1 MLYSAIYRGDH
12 KAVSLG
18 GGEVGGIF
26 FCIYEYV
33 YNKDDHR
40 P

>member
-18 GGEVGGIF
+18 GGGGGNF